1 MALTSSVVRTIN
13 QGVDKLV
20 TEHHVDSAGQ
30 IHIWTY
36 SVAVAADTAALL
48 AEHTAQ
54 LETQLA
60 EAEVEAIIN
69 G

>member
-1 MALTSSVVRTIN
+1 MALTSSIHRIIP
-13 QGVDKLV
+13 QGVDKIV

-30 IHIWTY
+30 IHVWTY
-36 SVAVAADTAALL
+36 SVAIAADTSALL

-60 EAEVEAIIN
+60 EAEAEEIIN